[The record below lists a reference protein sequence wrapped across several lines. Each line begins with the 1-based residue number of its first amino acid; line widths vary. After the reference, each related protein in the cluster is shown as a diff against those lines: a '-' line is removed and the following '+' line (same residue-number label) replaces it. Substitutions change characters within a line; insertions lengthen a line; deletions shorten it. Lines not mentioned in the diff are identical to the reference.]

1 MIEAGTGGRYFDTG
15 RGVPSY
21 LLKPQHEDSS
31 ESESSHPRKPRPPS
45 SEPPS
50 AARDVAARL
59 DIYYHFCFHDDD
71 CLLIE
76 FSMHLRI

>member
-31 ESESSHPRKPRPPS
+31 ESESSHPRKPRPPT

-59 DIYYHFCFHDDD
+59 DVHCCNICFNDDY
-71 CLLIE
+71 C
-76 FSMHLRI
+76 SPGVSSACS

>member
-1 MIEAGTGGRYFDTG
+1 MIEPGTGGRYFDTG

-31 ESESSHPRKPRPPS
+31 ESESSHPRKPRPPT

-59 DIYYHFCFHDDD
+59 AVHYQFCYDDDD
-71 CLLIE
+71 CFPVE
-76 FSMHLRI
+76 TSACS

>member
-59 DIYYHFCFHDDD
+59 EISFCNFYDDD
-71 CLLIE
+71 CSLIVTSAC
-76 FSMHLRI
+76 F

>member
-1 MIEAGTGGRYFDTG
+1 QRVSMIEAGTGGRYFDSG

-31 ESESSHPRKPRPPS
+31 ESDSSHPRKPRPPS

-50 AARDVAARL
+50 AARDVAARQVL
-59 DIYYHFCFHDDD
+59 FKLFYIV
-71 CLLIE
+71 LN
-76 FSMHLRI
+76 

>member
-1 MIEAGTGGRYFDTG
+1 MIEAGTGGRYFDGG

-59 DIYYHFCFHDDD
+59 VSFVFTVHGG
-71 CLLIE
+71 
-76 FSMHLRI
+76 